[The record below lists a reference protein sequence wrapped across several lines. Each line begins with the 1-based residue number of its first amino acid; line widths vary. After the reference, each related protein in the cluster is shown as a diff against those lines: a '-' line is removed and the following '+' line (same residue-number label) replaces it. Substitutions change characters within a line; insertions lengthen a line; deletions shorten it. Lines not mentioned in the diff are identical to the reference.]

1 MAATSE
7 SKAAVRSDI
16 TSSKLLKTAQGS
28 VDETGVLN
36 AVAALPVDRWRYTA
50 ETGLSQQV
58 HIGPYA
64 EDFKASFGVGDGV
77 TINTTDAL
85 GVCLA
90 AIKALAARVETLEAE
105 LREKSGEEKEVR
117 KRLPLFLH
125 RDGREADMPQ
135 RAIWKKLGRY
145 AAVTPSVLLAAAKR
159 AAAITF
165 PSSRRFKNP
174 AALRWRC

>member
-1 MAATSE
+1 MGVFRGRVQGSEGASRCAEPRPADCVASVGKIRVGHTAGDNLAAGSK
-7 SKAAVRSDI
+7 SKAAVISGI

-28 VDETGVLN
+28 VDETGVLT
-36 AVAALPVDRWRYTA
+36 AVAALPVDRWRYKA

-90 AIKALAARVETLEAE
+90 AIKALAARVETLEAD
-105 LREKSGEEKEVR
+105 LREKSGEEK
-117 KRLPLFLH
+117 
-125 RDGREADMPQ
+125 
-135 RAIWKKLGRY
+135 
-145 AAVTPSVLLAAAKR
+145 
-159 AAAITF
+159 
-165 PSSRRFKNP
+165 
-174 AALRWRC
+174 